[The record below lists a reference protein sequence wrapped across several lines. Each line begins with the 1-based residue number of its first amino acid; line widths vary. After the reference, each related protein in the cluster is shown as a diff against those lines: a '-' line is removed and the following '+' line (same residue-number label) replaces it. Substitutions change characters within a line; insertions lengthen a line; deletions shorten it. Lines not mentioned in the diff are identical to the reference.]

1 MVVHLY
7 IEIYYT
13 VVNFLLDLPVFHSLF
28 LINLNSIYQAFLKH
42 GSAEKPKRI
51 ISRAPSEAGSMPS
64 LASSSEGSPV
74 VGSNINNKSLRTKNL
89 IVNGA
94 RSIPAPSTAER
105 AAVDALKSSE
115 KTAVNALL
123 MAAMAMTEMSGHDS
137 SPSTTNRAVTSAKDT
152 AATAATSSPPLNNR
166 QNNSDRYGSEKN
178 CSPEATIRAEDDQFE
193 TPQKN
198 LLKKFMSPKRKAGDT
213 NVKVEASSTKND
225 LDRKVSKSS
234 SHKTA
239 SPDTS
244 VDDEND
250 DSDESP
256 KREHPGDGTPSLR
269 QKIKRSRLGSLK
281 KGVRL
286 MERENSNDPKA
297 TDGVVPMALS
307 TPAKGTGTEGKITD
321 LTPVSARCIDFKKMR
336 VNDSSS
342 DPAVAEGY

>member
-1 MVVHLY
+1 
-7 IEIYYT
+7 
-13 VVNFLLDLPVFHSLF
+13 
-28 LINLNSIYQAFLKH
+28 
-42 GSAEKPKRI
+42 
-51 ISRAPSEAGSMPS
+51 
-64 LASSSEGSPV
+64 
-74 VGSNINNKSLRTKNL
+74 
-89 IVNGA
+89 
-94 RSIPAPSTAER
+94 
-105 AAVDALKSSE
+105 
-115 KTAVNALL
+115 
-123 MAAMAMTEMSGHDS
+123 MAAMAMTEMSGHDAS
-137 SPSTTNRAVTSAKDT
+137 ALTTNNTDISAKNTVTS
-152 AATAATSSPPLNNR
+152 AATSSPPLNNR
-166 QNNSDRYGSEKN
+166 QMNSDHYGNEKN

-198 LLKKFMSPKRKAGDT
+198 LLKKFMSPKRKASDT
-213 NVKVEASSTKND
+213 NVKEEASSTKND

-244 VDDEND
+244 VDEDEND
-250 DSDESP
+250 DEDESP

-286 MERENSNDPKA
+286 MKSENSSDPKA

-307 TPAKGTGTEGKITD
+307 TPAKGTSTESKITD

>member
-1 MVVHLY
+1 
-7 IEIYYT
+7 
-13 VVNFLLDLPVFHSLF
+13 
-28 LINLNSIYQAFLKH
+28 
-42 GSAEKPKRI
+42 
-51 ISRAPSEAGSMPS
+51 
-64 LASSSEGSPV
+64 
-74 VGSNINNKSLRTKNL
+74 
-89 IVNGA
+89 
-94 RSIPAPSTAER
+94 
-105 AAVDALKSSE
+105 
-115 KTAVNALL
+115 
-123 MAAMAMTEMSGHDS
+123 MAMTEMSGHDAS
-137 SPSTTNRAVTSAKDT
+137 ALTTNNTDTSAKNT
-152 AATAATSSPPLNNR
+152 VTSAATSSPPLNNR
-166 QNNSDRYGSEKN
+166 QMNSDHYGNEKN

-198 LLKKFMSPKRKAGDT
+198 LLKKFMSPKRKASDT
-213 NVKVEASSTKND
+213 NVKEEASSTKND

-244 VDDEND
+244 VDEDEND
-250 DSDESP
+250 DEDESP

-286 MERENSNDPKA
+286 MKSENSSDPKA

-307 TPAKGTGTEGKITD
+307 TPAKGTSTESKITD